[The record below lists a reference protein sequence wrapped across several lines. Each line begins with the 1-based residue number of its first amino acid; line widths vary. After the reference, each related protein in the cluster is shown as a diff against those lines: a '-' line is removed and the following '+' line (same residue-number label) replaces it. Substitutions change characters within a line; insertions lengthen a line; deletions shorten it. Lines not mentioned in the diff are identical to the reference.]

1 MARAAVAMVMKPVL
15 EINELPGRASIRA
28 AARDLGSGG
37 VSVLGAVTWDAVLS
51 SLEVD

>member
-1 MARAAVAMVMKPVL
+1 VAKAAVAMVINPVF
-15 EINELPGRASIRA
+15 EINELPGSASIRA

-37 VSVLGAVTWDAVLS
+37 VSVLGAVTWDALLS